1 MILQESKVRTIPYK
15 QMFLTSIN
23 ETIAGIKSR
32 GYQLKFRREATCL
45 YCIELNRW
53 ITPDS
58 FNVDEHYYFE
68 DVSNMDRDRTLYAIS
83 FLQGLK
89 GFLVDTC
96 FVYEDNISTEM
107 SQKLKL
113 EYALPATFPL

>member
-1 MILQESKVRTIPYK
+1 MIPGENEVTVTSGKETMP
-15 QMFLTSIN
+15 TSIN
-23 ETIAGIKSR
+23 EVIDEIKGR

-58 FNVDEHYYFE
+58 FNVDEHYFFE
-68 DVSNMDRDRTLYAIS
+68 DVSNMDRDRALYAIS
-83 FLQGLK
+83 FPDGLK

-96 FVYEDNISTEM
+96 FVYEDNISAEM
-107 SQKLKL
+107 LQKLKL
-113 EYALPATFPL
+113 GYALPAMLEV